1 MPQLLS
7 SAVTPPGSRRSLR
20 AVVLA
25 LALTL
30 VAASCGGADEDVAP
44 GDDVRTG
51 TSVRVT
57 TTESA
62 SAGQATDEAADST
75 TADAASTEST
85 ADGDASDGEEA
96 DDADTTTSSTAEATT
111 TADQAAASAPTW
123 PESRYRL
130 VEVASVE
137 FPMALTWRPGNG
149 DLWVAERDGRIRRIT
164 RTGTGA
170 GADHSLVDGA
180 VLDIADL
187 VTTDGEG
194 GLLGLTFSTDGGLLY
209 VSYTDNRG
217 DSVLAEYR
225 MAGDI
230 ADPSSARILMQI
242 EQPFSN
248 HNGGQ
253 VERGPDGLL
262 YWALGDG
269 GSGGDP
275 LDSGQDTSTLL
286 GNILRLDPFNP
297 SGEQAYGVPADNPFA
312 DGERGRPE
320 IWLYGVRNPWRFS
333 FDRDTDD
340 LWIGDVG
347 QNLVEEITFL
357 PADGGLPGRGANLGW
372 RLMEGDQ
379 PFDGGSP
386 PAGHVGPIYT
396 YGRDAGCSV
405 TGGYVY
411 RGSAIQALDG
421 VYLFSD
427 FCSGEIVGVDRLGDG
442 SVLVGDV
449 VTDRGVGSVVSFG
462 EDAEGEVYVLGSGGS
477 VSLLAPTG

>member
-1 MPQLLS
+1 MIA
-7 SAVTPPGSRRSLR
+7 AVL
-20 AVVLA
+20 AVVL
-25 LALTL
+25 L
-30 VAASCGGADEDVAP
+30 VAACGGADDVAP
-44 GDDVRTG
+44 SDDVRTG

-57 TTESA
+57 TTEPA
-62 SAGQATDEAADST
+62 AADAGTGST
-75 TADAASTEST
+75 TAADEATSAEGTGSTGT
-85 ADGDASDGEEA
+85 DGDESGGGDGDE
-96 DDADTTTSSTAEATT
+96 TTTSSTTEASTT
-111 TADQAAASAPTW
+111 TDDTAAATAGPNW
-123 PESRYRL
+123 PEARYRL

-137 FPMALTWRPGNG
+137 FPTVLTWRSGSD
-149 DLWVAERDGRIRRIT
+149 DLWVAEREGRIRRIT

-170 GADHSLVDGA
+170 DADHALAAGA

-187 VTTDGEG
+187 VTTEGEG

-225 MAGDI
+225 MSGDT

-297 SGEQAYGVPADNPFA
+297 GGEQAYGVPADNPFA

-333 FDRDTDD
+333 FDRTTDD

-347 QNLVEEITFL
+347 QNLVEEITYL
-357 PADGGLPGRGANLGW
+357 PASGGLPGRGANLGW

-411 RGSAIQALDG
+411 RGAAIPALDG

-427 FCSGEIVGVDRLGDG
+427 FCSGEIIGIDRLGDG

-477 VSLLAPTG
+477 VSVLAPG